1 MADHGQVEYATAT
14 GNDLPA
20 HESTYKNFILLA
32 YVGSCYVATVVIA
45 LAIVGTTSH
54 GLVAV
59 GLILVA
65 TFGVLPHGLAFGA
78 RAPSAVMVLVSLLAL
93 ALTAAG

>member
-1 MADHGQVEYATAT
+1 MADHGQVEYATAA

-20 HESTYKNFILLA
+20 HEETYKNFLLLA
-32 YVGSCYVATVVIA
+32 TIGSCHVASIVIG

-54 GLVAV
+54 WGIAVCLMLVAS
-59 GLILVA
+59 LVA
-65 TFGVLPHGLAFGA
+65 IHGLAFGA
-78 RAPSAVMVLVSLLAL
+78 KTPSGVMVVISLLAL

>member
-20 HESTYKNFILLA
+20 HESTYKTFVLLA
-32 YVGSCYVATVVIA
+32 YIGCCHLASVVIG

-54 GLVAV
+54 WLIAV
-59 GLILVA
+59 GLMIVA
-65 TFGVLPHGLAFGA
+65 SIVAVHGLATGA
-78 RAPSAVMVLVSLLAL
+78 KAPSGIMVVISLLAL

>member
-32 YVGSCYVATVVIA
+32 YVGSCHVASIVIG
-45 LAIVGTTSH
+45 LAIVGTSPH
-54 GLVAV
+54 WLLAIGLMILASFVA
-59 GLILVA
+59 I
-65 TFGVLPHGLAFGA
+65 HGLATGA
-78 RAPSAVMVLVSLLAL
+78 RAPSAVMVVISLLGLLL
-93 ALTAAG
+93 ATAG

>member
-32 YVGSCYVATVVIA
+32 YVGSCHIA
-45 LAIVGTTSH
+45 SILIGLAIIGTTPH
-54 GLVAV
+54 WLMGIGLMLLASAVAV
-59 GLILVA
+59 
-65 TFGVLPHGLAFGA
+65 HGLATGA
-78 RAPSAVMVLVSLLAL
+78 RAPSAVMVLISLLGLAL
-93 ALTAAG
+93 AAAG

>member
-20 HESTYKNFILLA
+20 HESTYKNFVLLA
-32 YVGSCYVATVVIA
+32 YVGCCHLASIVIG

-54 GLVAV
+54 WLMAIGLMLLASAVAV
-59 GLILVA
+59 
-65 TFGVLPHGLAFGA
+65 HGLATGA
-78 RAPSAVMVLVSLLAL
+78 RAPSAVMVLISLTGLAL
-93 ALTAAG
+93 AAAG

>member
-1 MADHGQVEYATAT
+1 MADHGQVEYAVAT

-32 YVGSCYVATVVIA
+32 YVGCCHVASVVIG

-54 GLVAV
+54 WLIALGLMIAASVVAV
-59 GLILVA
+59 
-65 TFGVLPHGLAFGA
+65 HGLATGA
-78 RAPSAVMVLVSLLAL
+78 KAPSAVMVVISLLAL
-93 ALTAAG
+93 AFSAAG